1 MISLLEEVELVD
13 LEMEME
19 KQMDALSVL
28 IVEESAVQ
36 MEKVFVAIVAIVV
49 SLLLTLQLVGVALTQ
64 ILVSLDFSRELTTAF
79 LTEI

>member
-1 MISLLEEVELVD
+1 MISLLEEVGLVD

>member
-36 MEKVFVAIVAIVV
+36 MEKVFVAIVV

>member
-28 IVEESAVQ
+28 IVEEYAVQ
-36 MEKVFVAIVAIVV
+36 MEKVFVAIVV